1 MDNVKIT
8 EALKTEKV
16 IGEAAVEFTAA
27 ILENKKSQEE
37 LVALKDILIGKLNS
51 YLITSI
57 ANKNTFA
64 MELFANKVNGAE
76 GYNIVFTEIIESRT
90 EHDIIDW
97 VKNIHTK
104 ASLAISLID
113 KILPSIEDGGISE
126 ELLLKMQDARIFNI
140 GEHSLAN
147 IDKQGSK
154 KAVTPNNGKTAKND
168 KILISIDR
176 EQVKQIAKA
185 YEEDIAFTNKLL
197 IGTGILLLGSIG
209 YLAYKTYTAED
220 ATAAGIMD
228 QGFAPIL

>member
-1 MDNVKIT
+1 MDNVKIA

-64 MELFANKVNGAE
+64 MDLFANKVNGTE

-90 EHDIIDW
+90 EHDIIDLA
-97 VKNIHTK
+97 KNMHTQ

-113 KILPSIEDGGISE
+113 KILPSI
-126 ELLLKMQDARIFNI
+126 
-140 GEHSLAN
+140 
-147 IDKQGSK
+147 
-154 KAVTPNNGKTAKND
+154 
-168 KILISIDR
+168 
-176 EQVKQIAKA
+176 
-185 YEEDIAFTNKLL
+185 
-197 IGTGILLLGSIG
+197 
-209 YLAYKTYTAED
+209 
-220 ATAAGIMD
+220 
-228 QGFAPIL
+228 

>member
-1 MDNVKIT
+1 MDNVKIA

-16 IGEAAVEFTAA
+16 IGEAAVEFTSA

-51 YLITSI
+51 YLMTSI

-64 MELFANKVNGAE
+64 MDLFANKVNGTE

-90 EHDIIDW
+90 EHDIIELA
-97 VKNIHTK
+97 KNMHTQ
-104 ASLAISLID
+104 ASLVISLID
-113 KILPSIEDGGISE
+113 KILPSIEDDSISK
-126 ELLLKMQDARIFNI
+126 ELLLIIQDARIFNT
-140 GEHSLAN
+140 GEKSLAN
-147 IDKQGSK
+147 VDKKRSK

-176 EQVKQIAKA
+176 EQAKQIAKA

-197 IGTGILLLGSIG
+197 IGAGILLLGSIG
-209 YLAYKTYTAED
+209 YLAYKTYIAED